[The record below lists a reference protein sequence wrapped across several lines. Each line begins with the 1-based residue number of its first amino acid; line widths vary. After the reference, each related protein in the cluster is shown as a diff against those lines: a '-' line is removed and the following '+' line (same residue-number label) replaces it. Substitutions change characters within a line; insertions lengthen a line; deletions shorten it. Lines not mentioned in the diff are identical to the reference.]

1 MKKFR
6 LSLAAGLLALLLQS
20 CQSPITAANDLP
32 QDAPVT
38 APQGIETLPDEAG
51 ETPAAAQNPP
61 AAGEELPITFVQPT
75 PAGPDLPAEA
85 SPTPSPEASPE
96 AGPLGPEEFPAG
108 INPLTGLAVEDAENL
123 AVPPALV
130 SIANWPPG
138 VRPQAGLSFSPLVF
152 ELYIGE
158 GMTRFLSLFY
168 GDFPEEAVQENEGM
182 VTSDSAEIGPIR
194 SGRLPYESLRKIYN
208 GFLVMASAYS
218 GVAQNLEEFTNI
230 YGDDAG
236 DVNSAMI
243 SVNKLADIA
252 RANKARLGNAE
263 LTGMAFDHG
272 VPAGGSPAQRLW
284 YMVSYLDQILWK
296 YDEESGAYHRFQD
309 NADGKTFI
317 EASDRLTGEPLT
329 FENLVVLFVNH
340 RYCKEQAF
348 DLDLMYIDR
357 QSALAFRDGKMY
369 PIYWSTKNTEY
380 ELTTGKL
387 RPIRFLDA
395 DGNPFPLKPGQTW
408 VHIVPTNTR
417 YWETEDTMD
426 LYQLLN
432 NQKPGSGNWA
442 MRFYPENMEYDV
454 AVCEQI
460 RPQ

>member
-1 MKKFR
+1 M
-6 LSLAAGLLALLLQS
+6 GLLALLLQS
-20 CQSPITAANDLP
+20 CEQGQKPNVMASNNSGQDPASQILEVIEP
-32 QDAPVT
+32 QPELMEEAPVPT
-38 APQGIETLPDEAG
+38 ATG
-51 ETPAAAQNPP
+51 EVSAPP
-61 AAGEELPITFVQPT
+61 APVQS
-75 PAGPDLPAEA
+75 AESA
-85 SPTPSPEASPE
+85 SPTEETAAPMPSPV
-96 AGPLGPEEFPAG
+96 GPEDFPAG
-108 INPLTGLAVEDAENL
+108 INPLTGLAVENVENL

-130 SIANWPPG
+130 SIANWPPQ

-158 GMTRFLSLFY
+158 GMTRFLTLFY
-168 GDFPEEAVQENEGM
+168 GDFPKEAVQSGSSL
-182 VTSDSAEIGPIR
+182 VASDSTEIGPIR

-218 GVAQNLEEFTNI
+218 GVAQNLDEFTNVF
-230 YGDDAG
+230 GSDTD

-243 SVNKLADIA
+243 SVGKLADIA
-252 RANKARLGNAE
+252 RSNKARLGNAE
-263 LTGMAFDHG
+263 LTGMAFDRG
-272 VPAGGSPAQRLW
+272 IPSSGSPAQRLW
-284 YMVSYLDQILWK
+284 FMVSYLDQILWK
-296 YDEESGAYHRFQD
+296 YDAGSGTYHRFQD

-317 EASDRLTGEPLT
+317 EASDRLTGEPLA
-329 FENLVVLFVNH
+329 FENVIVLFVNH

-348 DLDLMYIDR
+348 DLDLMYID
-357 QSALAFRDGKMY
+357 QQKALAFRDGKMY

-380 ELTTGKL
+380 ELTTGKV

-408 VHIVPTNTR
+408 VHIVPLSTP

-426 LYQLLN
+426 LYHLLN
-432 NQKPGSGNWA
+432 NQQPGSGNWA
-442 MRFYPENMEYDV
+442 MRFYTEKMEYDV